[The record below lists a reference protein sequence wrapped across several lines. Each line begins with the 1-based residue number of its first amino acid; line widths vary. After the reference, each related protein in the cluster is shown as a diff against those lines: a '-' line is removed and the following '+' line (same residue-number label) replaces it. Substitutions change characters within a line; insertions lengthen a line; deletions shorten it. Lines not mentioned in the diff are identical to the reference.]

1 MAFVRDAEARAALA
15 EREAWERVLRVEAKS
30 ASALAS
36 GRGEAEDLA
45 WRMALIEGDLAEVCQ
60 ARDMAE
66 ENSQGLSDAAAGG
79 V

>member
-45 WRMALIEGDLAEVCQ
+45 
-60 ARDMAE
+60 
-66 ENSQGLSDAAAGG
+66 
-79 V
+79 